1 MLALSG
7 NSHGSCGPHSLPLQR
22 NNISELAAT
31 LVLSKFSYHKFSL
44 SSKLHVEVVSFKNSC
59 DAPHIQSFFY
69 NIHFVFGITNITHF
83 TACFSTQLATFA
95 HKNCNGGSCLQIA
108 LETRYKNRHCGNTM

>member
-1 MLALSG
+1 MLPRGELILKPALTEVEDKMLALSG

-44 SSKLHVEVVSFKNSC
+44 SS
-59 DAPHIQSFFY
+59 
-69 NIHFVFGITNITHF
+69 
-83 TACFSTQLATFA
+83 
-95 HKNCNGGSCLQIA
+95 
-108 LETRYKNRHCGNTM
+108 